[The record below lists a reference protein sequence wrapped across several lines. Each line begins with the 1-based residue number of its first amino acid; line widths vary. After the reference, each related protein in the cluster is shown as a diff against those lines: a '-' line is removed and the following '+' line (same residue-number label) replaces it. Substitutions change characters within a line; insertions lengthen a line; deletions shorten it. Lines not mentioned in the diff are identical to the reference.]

1 VGKHDLY
8 TPAEQLQHTNLTLTT
23 IDRNTMTSTVT
34 KPTLTYLNAFGRG
47 DMTRLLLED
56 AGVDYDFV
64 PVTNWPEA
72 KARLTAAGKL
82 AFGQVPLYEEP
93 DGLTLVQSSA
103 IARHLARKHGYN
115 GASPHEAAL
124 IDQANEG
131 VADTFTAIAKVIFG
145 TPADQQAEAKQKL
158 VGETLPAQLP
168 SFERLLERNGDNGH
182 LVGARLSYADVALW
196 VALQLV
202 FGRVEGS
209 RDALLG
215 AFPAV
220 KRLVDGVSQRERV
233 KAYLARDVYKSAD
246 KKN

>member
-1 VGKHDLY
+1 
-8 TPAEQLQHTNLTLTT
+8 
-23 IDRNTMTSTVT
+23 MTSTVT
-34 KPTLTYLNAFGRG
+34 KPTLTYFNAFGRG

-64 PVTNWPEA
+64 PITNWPEA
-72 KARLTAAGKL
+72 RARLTAAGKL

-115 GASPHEAAL
+115 GATPHEAAL

-145 TPADQQAEAKQKL
+145 TPADQQAEAEQKL

-168 SFERLLERNGDNGH
+168 CFERLLERNGDNGH
-182 LVGARLSYADVALW
+182 LVGAQLSYADVALW
-196 VALQLV
+196 VALQVV
-202 FGRVEGS
+202 FSRVEGS

-220 KRLVDGVSQRERV
+220 KRLVDGVAQRERV
-233 KAYLARDVYKSAD
+233 KAYLARDVYNSAD
-246 KKN
+246 KK